1 MQFVLSSDI
10 LTVYIDLMQVKIRI
24 ELFIIKPL
32 NRNTNKMPELLFEI
46 GTEELPPG
54 LINSLTD
61 QIKKNVINGL
71 NEYNISYKNES
82 IQTFSTPRRIGLIIE
97 GLPLKQE
104 FKEVEIKGP
113 DKEKAFDKEGRPT
126 QAAIGFAKKY
136 NLEPKDLIIKR
147 INNAEYIHIKAKIGG
162 QNTLDVLSKILPDSI
177 KKTTGDKFMKWG
189 NYDEKF
195 ARPIRWILA
204 ILDNQIIKFSYA
216 NLESSNQ
223 THGHRFLSDK
233 PITINSPKEYE
244 KKLTEN
250 NVLVSRDKRL
260 DNIKK
265 QIESEAKKASGI
277 VDIDK
282 DLLDEVTNIT
292 EYPKSLICN
301 FESTFLELPECI
313 IETVLRKHQKYFV
326 VKDPKT
332 KKLTNNFIVI
342 TNGIEVENEKYK
354 SHIKKG
360 NEKVVRARLN
370 DAKFFY
376 EEDLK
381 RPFTY
386 EERIKD
392 LSKITFQKGLG
403 SMEEKVERIINFSDL
418 IYNSL
423 TNQGC
428 KLRYPKQDLINAA
441 KLCKLDLSTQMV
453 FEMPELQGKIGT
465 IYAQQKNN
473 QQEIVYRSIEE
484 HYTNTGNDNTIAQLI
499 GIADKLDNILSLF
512 AIGKIPTSSSD
523 PFGLRAQTQWIL
535 IVIEI
540 IQDQYKA
547 VFNLSKIIDSYK
559 SQIASNELKAKL
571 TNESLKRAKDFL
583 VERLKLRC
591 LATHCGLN
599 DLVEATFS
607 VTDPLSN
614 IYLVQDNLT
623 LLNSH
628 FFEPNEED
636 KAFLLAAK
644 RLVRILEPNT
654 NGNIEL
660 SMLKLEEEKM
670 LFKMFEEI
678 SNVEHEDL
686 DEYYMALKRLVKPIN
701 NFFDKVL
708 VNDPDIKIKQAR
720 HALLKKG
727 KDLFE
732 KICDF
737 NLIQE
742 RN

>member
-1 MQFVLSSDI
+1 
-10 LTVYIDLMQVKIRI
+10 
-24 ELFIIKPL
+24 
-32 NRNTNKMPELLFEI
+32 MPELLFEI

-61 QIKKNVINGL
+61 QIKKNVVNGL

-104 FKEVEIKGP
+104 LKEVEIKGP
-113 DKEKAFDKEGRPT
+113 DKDKAFDKEGRPT

-136 NLEPKDLIIKR
+136 NLEPKDLIIKKV
-147 INNAEYIHIKAKIGG
+147 NSVEYIYVKTKIGG

-177 KKTTGDKFMKWG
+177 RKTTGDKFMKWG

-233 PITINSPKEYE
+233 PIIINSSKEYE
-244 KKLTEN
+244 NKLTEN

-342 TNGIEVENEKYK
+342 TNGTEVENEKYK
-354 SHIKKG
+354 SQIKKG

-370 DAKFFY
+370 DAQFFY
-376 EEDLK
+376 KEDLK

-403 SMEEKVERIINFSDL
+403 SMEEKVERVCDISNY
-418 IYNSL
+418 IYEML
-423 TNQGC
+423 EKQTKLPCTKEDITNT
-428 KLRYPKQDLINAA
+428 A
-441 KLCKLDLSTQMV
+441 KLCKLDLTTQMV
-453 FEMPELQGKIGT
+453 FEMPELQGKIGA
-465 IYAQQKNN
+465 IYVKENGFN
-473 QQEIVYRSIEE
+473 ENVYKGIKE
-484 HYTNTGNDNTIAQLI
+484 HYTDTSHDNLTGQII
-499 GIADKLDNILSLF
+499 GLADKLDNIICLF
-512 AIGKIPTSSSD
+512 SINKIPTGSTD
-523 PFGLRAQTQWIL
+523 PFALRGQTQWIFN
-535 IVIEI
+535 VTEI
-540 IQDQYKA
+540 IQEKYNVVFRLSDLINTYKE
-547 VFNLSKIIDSYK
+547 KTTTEIIK
-559 SQIASNELKAKL
+559 KV
-571 TNESLKRAKDFL
+571 KDFL
-583 VERLKLRC
+583 IEKLKSKYFV
-591 LATHCGLN
+591 HGGLD
-599 DLVEATFS
+599 DLVEAAFS
-607 VTDPLSN
+607 IMEPLN
-614 IYLVQDNLT
+614 NLYLVKENLIF
-623 LLNSH
+623 LKNH
-628 FFEPNEED
+628 FYKPKDED
-636 KAFLLAAK
+636 KAFLTAAK
-644 RLVRILEPNT
+644 RLVRIIELNT
-654 NGNIEL
+654 NGRFDTNL
-660 SMLKLEEEKM
+660 LKLEEEKA
-670 LFKMFEEI
+670 LLKLFEEI
-678 SNVEHEDL
+678 HSNNFKNSE
-686 DEYYMALKRLVKPIN
+686 EYYMALKKLTNPIN

-708 VNDPDIKIKQAR
+708 VNDPDPIIKQTR
-720 HALLKKG
+720 HSLLKKG